1 MTVVFISGSRTIP
14 HLPSEVQG
22 RIDNMVDNGLHI
34 VVGDSERGVDSK
46 VLSYLYDRGYPNV
59 SIYSIHPRSRIG
71 RLLPD
76 WSLEQIAP
84 DIPARQDKN
93 GNATNRRE
101 LETYKDRAMCDVCNF
116 ALVIWQDTYTNPR
129 FGQTSVSAGSLR
141 NAVQLLLAGKPVT
154 MYHRSEGDMLE
165 EDFTHCGLR
174 SISALEEFVKSLDG
188 IVQAR
193 FSKMVKDESKLAR
206 DAAAMEQ
213 QHLDL

>member
-1 MTVVFISGSRTIP
+1 MAVVFISGSRTIP
-14 HLPSEVQG
+14 YLPAEVQA
-22 RIDNMVDNGLHI
+22 RVDNMIDNGLHI
-34 VVGDSERGVDSK
+34 VVGDSERGVDNLI
-46 VLSYLYDRGYPNV
+46 VSYLYDRGYINV
-59 SIYSIHPRSRIG
+59 SIYSVHSKSRIG

-76 WSLEQIAP
+76 WSFQRIAP
-84 DIPARQDKN
+84 DILARQDKN
-93 GNATNRRE
+93 GNTTNRRE

-165 EDFTHCGLR
+165 EDFTHREFR

-193 FSKMVKDESKLAR
+193 FSKMLKDESK
-206 DAAAMEQ
+206 MEQ